1 MPSASPAVS
10 ATPVSSPAAIDKAER
25 YIKIAVVYSGMCGPG
40 GPAGLQNRF
49 ADAKRPWRFDSP
61 TFRFLAIGRQL
72 SARVRRAKVGG
83 QDDGVSSATP
93 HPALLA
99 CAGWGDAEG

>member
-10 ATPVSSPAAIDKAER
+10 ATSVSSPAAIDKAEQ

-49 ADAKRPWRFDSP
+49 ADVKRAWRFDSP

-72 SARVRRAKVGG
+72 SAKVRRVKVGG
-83 QDDGVSSATP
+83 QDDGVGSATP
-93 HPALLA
+93 RPALLVYA
-99 CAGWGDAEG
+99 DGGEAEG

>member
-10 ATPVSSPAAIDKAER
+10 ATPVSSPAAIDKAEQ

-49 ADAKRPWRFDSP
+49 ADVKRPWRFDSP

-72 SARVRRAKVGG
+72 SAKVRRAKVGG
-83 QDDGVSSATP
+83 QDDGASSATP
-93 HPALLA
+93 HPALIA
-99 CAGWGDAEG
+99 YADWGEADG